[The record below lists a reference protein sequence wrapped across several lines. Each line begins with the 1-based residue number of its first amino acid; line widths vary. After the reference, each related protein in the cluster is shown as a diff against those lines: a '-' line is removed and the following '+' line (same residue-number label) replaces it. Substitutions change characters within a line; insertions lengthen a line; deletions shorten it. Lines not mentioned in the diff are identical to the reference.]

1 MAMSH
6 AKQRHEFDGERSGG
20 REHPVVGWI
29 GLLAILIT
37 IVLLVWA
44 RVAVIGTRDIEQTLV
59 ETSPDAAGAGKRAV
73 EEQGAQ
79 AREVDEAVTSSRWA
93 TGFSP

>member
-6 AKQRHEFDGERSGG
+6 AKQPHELDSERSGG

-37 IVLLVWA
+37 ILLLVWA

-59 ETSPDAAGAGKRAV
+59 ETSPEAGAGQRAV
-73 EEQGAQ
+73 EERGAQ
-79 AREVDEAVTSSRWA
+79 TREVDEAVTSSRWA